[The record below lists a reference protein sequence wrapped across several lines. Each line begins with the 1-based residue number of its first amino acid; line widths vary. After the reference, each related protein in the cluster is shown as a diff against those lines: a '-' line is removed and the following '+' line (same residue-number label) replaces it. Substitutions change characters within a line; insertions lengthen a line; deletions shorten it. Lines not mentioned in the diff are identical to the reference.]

1 MLLDIIADAVTGQA
15 DMELNGSF
23 DTCDDLL
30 SAAPVPKADVLIVSM
45 KLDRLSVACRDLLY
59 VYPKARFLAI
69 TDDGKGAFLYT
80 LRPHGLPVGE
90 LTLNDLLAAIRGDVS
105 NTPGEWNEATTEIGS
120 DLKLADLAA
129 MKRSEG

>member
-15 DMELNGSF
+15 DMELKGSF
-23 DTCDDLL
+23 DTCDSLL
-30 SAAPVPKADVLIVSM
+30 AASTPQADVLILSM
-45 KLDRLSVACRDLLY
+45 KLDRLSAACGDLLY

-80 LRPHGLPVGE
+80 LRPHRFAVGE

-105 NTPGEWNEATTEIGS
+105 NTPGEWNEVTTEIGS
-120 DLKLADLAA
+120 GLKLADLAA
-129 MKRSEG
+129 MKRREG

>member
-15 DMELNGSF
+15 DMELKGSF
-23 DTCDDLL
+23 DTCDGLL
-30 SAAPVPKADVLIVSM
+30 AASTPQADVLILSM
-45 KLDRLSVACRDLLY
+45 KLDRLSAACRDLLY
-59 VYPKARFLAI
+59 VYPRARFLAI
-69 TDDGKGAFLYT
+69 TDDGKGAFLYA
-80 LRPHGLPVGE
+80 LRPHRFPVGE

-105 NTPGEWNEATTEIGS
+105 NTPGEWNEVTTEIGS